1 MILHSRKGSNKT
13 MNFNKP
19 KILHVIPLLILFFCL
34 SVNSYSQE
42 ADITSALKSVE
53 VGKIDAAQAE
63 LQKLKEDNSSDPSVI
78 FLDAILTKA
87 AEEAIKKYSTV
98 FEKYPMSKY
107 ADVSLYR
114 VFSYYYSLGYYKKA
128 ESHFK
133 RLKIDYPA
141 SPYIAAADR
150 KIPDTEETV
159 TSSVSMASSTDT
171 TKNNSIVQPP
181 KEKAKFTIQ
190 AGAFLSVENA
200 NRLKEQ
206 LTKDGF
212 PSEIINKVVG
222 GSLLKIV
229 TTGQFMNEAEAK
241 SSLSLIEAKYNIK
254 GRVIPFPSSL

>member
-1 MILHSRKGSNKT
+1 MIIKNLRSISFLALIFFST
-13 MNFNKP
+13 T
-19 KILHVIPLLILFFCL
+19 IL
-34 SVNSYSQE
+34 YSQE
-42 ADITSALKSVE
+42 VDITSALKSIE
-53 VGKIDAAQAE
+53 AGRIDAAQTE
-63 LQKLKEDNSSDPSVI
+63 LQKLKEDNPSDPSVI

-98 FEKYPMSKY
+98 FERYPKSKY

-128 ESHFK
+128 ESYYK

-150 KIPDTEETV
+150 KIPDKEETA
-159 TSSVSMASSTDT
+159 TPSFNTASASDT
-171 TKNNSIVQPP
+171 TKNNPTTQPQ

-206 LTKDGF
+206 LSKDGF

-222 GSLLKIV
+222 GSLLKVV
-229 TTGQFMNEAEAK
+229 TTGQFISEAEAK
-241 SSLSLIEAKYNIK
+241 SSLAQIEAKYNLK
-254 GRVIPFPSSL
+254 GRVIPFPSKP